1 MTTTARYAAGVALT
15 LCTLLL
21 SLALAGCGGEKQMEP
36 VKPGEMDTYRDPGF
50 GYSIQYPRG
59 WMPNAEVGRAGFYSA
74 QEVDKKFLDPTGQ
87 FPDGVMIGVT
97 VIRST
102 SPDTAK
108 KIMDDMIKSGFV
120 VSKPESVTVGG
131 KMGIRFGYSG
141 LYTKTVKETGQHI
154 YVSADTVLYDIRC
167 AGFGG
172 YFDAY
177 RAVFDASLATIQF
190 PKPVIPGR
198 DPTLP
203 SENSAEFAGKL
214 FSIQYPDN
222 FSQVAAAKGSNE
234 EVAELRSTGRQDCSI
249 RVEVFGA
256 KGLTVEKVFDQ
267 NKGRFRAT
275 ATGKATVAGLPAMF
289 LTYAATPNV
298 ERRFYFIVKNDKVF
312 RVTMDWYRPQREE
325 YLKAYDRTINSLK
338 IK

>member
-1 MTTTARYAAGVALT
+1 MTTNARRAAIAALPF
-15 LCTLLL
+15 CTFLILFI
-21 SLALAGCGGEKQMEP
+21 AGCGGEKKIEP
-36 VKPGEMDTYRDPGF
+36 VKPGEMDTYKDPGF
-50 GYSIQYPRG
+50 GYSIQYPKG
-59 WMPNAEVGRAGFYSA
+59 WMTNAEVGRAGFYSA
-74 QEVDKKFLDPTGQ
+74 QEVDKKFLDPMGQ

-97 VIRST
+97 VIRSS

-108 KIMDDMIKSGFV
+108 KIIDEMIKSGFV
-120 VSKPESVTVGG
+120 VSKPESVSVGG
-131 KMGIRFGYSG
+131 KAGTRYGYTG

-154 YVSADTVLYDIRC
+154 YVPSDTVVYDIRC

-172 YFDAY
+172 YFEAY
-177 RAVFDASLATIQF
+177 RGVFDASIATFQL
-190 PKPVIPGR
+190 PKPVVPGK

-203 SENSAEFAGKL
+203 SETMAEASGKL
-214 FSIQYPDN
+214 FSLQYPDN
-222 FSQVAAAKGSNE
+222 FNGLSVPKGANE
-234 EVAELRSTGRQDCSI
+234 EVMELRGVRQDCSI
-249 RVEVFGA
+249 RVDVFGA

-267 NKGRFRAT
+267 NKGRYKAT
-275 ATGKATVAGLPAMF
+275 ATAKTTVSGLPAMS

-298 ERRFYFIVKNDKVF
+298 ERRFYFMVKNDKVF

>member
-1 MTTTARYAAGVALT
+1 MTTTARCAAGVALS
-15 LCTLLL
+15 LGTLLL
-21 SLALAGCGGEKQMEP
+21 SLTIAGCGGEKKIEP
-36 VKPGEMDTYRDPGF
+36 VKPGEMETYRDPGF
-50 GYSIQYPRG
+50 GYSIQYPKG

-74 QEVDKKFLDPTGQ
+74 QDVDKKFLDPTGQ

-97 VIRST
+97 VIRSS

-108 KIMDDMIKSGFV
+108 KIIDDMLKSGFV
-120 VSKPESVTVGG
+120 VSKPETVSVGG
-131 KMGIRFGYSG
+131 MKGTRYGYSG
-141 LYTKTVKETGQHI
+141 LYTKTVKETGQHL
-154 YVSADTVLYDIRC
+154 YVPADTVLYDIRC

-177 RAVFDASLATIQF
+177 RAVFDASIATLQF
-190 PKPVIPGR
+190 PKPAVPGR

-203 SENSAEFAGKL
+203 SENTAEVNGKL
-214 FSIQYPDN
+214 FSLQYPDN
-222 FSQVAAAKGSNE
+222 FTQLGASKGANE
-234 EVAELRSTGRQDCSI
+234 EVIELRGVRQDCSI
-249 RVEVFGA
+249 RVDVFGA

-267 NKGRFRAT
+267 NKGKYKAT
-275 ATGKATVAGLPAMF
+275 ATGKATVAGLPALT
-289 LTYAATPNV
+289 LTYAATANV
-298 ERRFYFIVKNDKVF
+298 ERRFYFMVKNDKVF

>member
-1 MTTTARYAAGVALT
+1 MTTNGRYPASAALT
-15 LCTLLL
+15 FCTLLL
-21 SLALAGCGGEKQMEP
+21 SLCIAGCGGEKKMEP
-36 VKPGEMDTYRDPGF
+36 VKPGEMDAYRDPGF
-50 GYSIQYPRG
+50 GYSIQYPKG
-59 WMPNAEVGRAGFYSA
+59 WMTNAEVGRAGFYSA

-97 VIRST
+97 VIRSS

-108 KIMDDMIKSGFV
+108 KIVDEMVKSGFV
-120 VSKPESVTVGG
+120 VTRPESVSVGG
-131 KMGIRFGYSG
+131 KTGVRYGYTG
-141 LYTKTVKETGQHI
+141 LYTKTIKETGQHI
-154 YVSADTVLYDIRC
+154 YVASDTVLYDIRC

-177 RAVFDASLATIQF
+177 KAVFDASIATFQL
-190 PKPVIPGR
+190 PKAAVPGK

-203 SENSAEFAGKL
+203 SETMAEQNGKL
-214 FSIQYPDN
+214 FSLQYPDN
-222 FSQVAAAKGSNE
+222 FNGISVPKGTNE
-234 EVAELRSTGRQDCSI
+234 EVIELRGVRQDCSI

-267 NKGRFRAT
+267 NKGKFKAT
-275 ATGKATVAGLPAMF
+275 ATGKATVAGLPAPW
-289 LTYAATPNV
+289 LTYPAGPNV
-298 ERRFYFIVKNDKVF
+298 DRRFYFMVKNDKVF

>member
-1 MTTTARYAAGVALT
+1 MTINARCAASVALFFST
-15 LCTLLL
+15 LSVLLL
-21 SLALAGCGGEKQMEP
+21 TAGCGGEKKMEP

-59 WMPNAEVGRAGFYSA
+59 WMTNAEVGRAGFYSA

-97 VIRST
+97 VIRS
-102 SPDTAK
+102 SNPDTAK
-108 KIMDDMIKSGFV
+108 KIIDEMIKSGFIV
-120 VSKPESVTVGG
+120 TKPETLSVGG
-131 KMGIRFGYSG
+131 RPGTRYGYTG

-154 YVSADTVLYDIRC
+154 YVPSDTVLYDIRC

-177 RAVFDASLATIQF
+177 RAVFDASFATFQL
-190 PKPVIPGR
+190 PKAAVPGR

-203 SENSAEFAGKL
+203 SETPADASGQL
-214 FSIQYPDN
+214 FSFQYPDN
-222 FSQVAAAKGSNE
+222 FNGISVPKGTNE
-234 EVAELRSTGRQDCSI
+234 EVIELRGVRQDCSI
-249 RVEVFGA
+249 RVDVFGA

-267 NKGRFRAT
+267 NKGKYKAT
-275 ATGKATVAGLPAMF
+275 ATARTTVSGLPAMS